1 MHLCKHIF
9 HHCLP
14 HPRGNTN
21 LGQVGSVGT
30 WCPRRGLDVLYVRS
44 LSMTCFAVFFGFQS
58 KLKKDIHIIAKFSV
72 SFFLTLCQH
81 FWLNKSIIYF
91 EYCQWESNWNIFHIW
106 NSHLYSQLYPY
117 IGIFLFI
124 QYDFNLKRLFHDDC
138 SYYQVKT

>member
-1 MHLCKHIF
+1 MFNVYQSINLEDEICGEYAYVTQLAARSDVVVGERMHLCKHIF

-91 EYCQWESNWNIFHIW
+91 EYCQWESN
-106 NSHLYSQLYPY
+106 
-117 IGIFLFI
+117 
-124 QYDFNLKRLFHDDC
+124 
-138 SYYQVKT
+138 